1 MDDTSRK
8 RTAIELKD
16 WWESRSWERENGAP
30 LGYASGPHP
39 ALRRKDRDIEAT
51 Q

>member
-1 MDDTSRK
+1 MDDTERK
-8 RTAIELKD
+8 RRAIELMD
-16 WWESRSWERENGAP
+16 WIECRKWERENGAP